1 MRVMERLTTKSF
13 TVYYREEGGREYS
26 RSVINNTGK
35 VYNISQFA
43 RDNCQDL
50 DITFYQVEI
59 MKEED

>member
-1 MRVMERLTTKSF
+1 MLTTKSF
-13 TVYYREEGGREYS
+13 TVHYREEGGREYT

-35 VYNISQFA
+35 VYNVYQFA
-43 RDNCQDL
+43 RDNCEDL